1 VSEKFEKGDVVTH
14 AWFAAF
20 PGEYTVTGPNYVTG
34 SGVVKAQQKGKE
46 HTFSADLLTLVRKA
60 NPSPQKGDRVRVTS
74 VVEAVVTDVYDGGF
88 QTDGPHYWDRRP
100 DNETRTVQI
109 LERAKPDL
117 RPGDVVIRGGGTY
130 LIGDRNVHYTSTAGA
145 VIDAGATPDDL
156 AAWIARDPDGY
167 IHIKH
172 SDLKGFKA

>member
-14 AWFAAF
+14 AEVRAW
-20 PGEYTVTGPNYVTG
+20 PGEYTVTTPSDRNGYVVTERDG
-34 SGVVKAQQKGKE
+34 LEYVFKPSN
-46 HTFSADLLTLVRKA
+46 LVRKA
-60 NPSPQKGDRVRVTS
+60 DPKPQKGDKVRVTS

-88 QTDGPHYWDRRP
+88 QTEGPHYWDSKP

-117 RPGDVVIRGGGTY
+117 RPGDVVVRDRGTY
-130 LIGDRNVHYTSTAGA
+130 LIGERSVHYTSTAGS
-145 VIDAGATPDDL
+145 VVNAGETPGVL
-156 AAWIARDPDGY
+156 AARIARDPDTY